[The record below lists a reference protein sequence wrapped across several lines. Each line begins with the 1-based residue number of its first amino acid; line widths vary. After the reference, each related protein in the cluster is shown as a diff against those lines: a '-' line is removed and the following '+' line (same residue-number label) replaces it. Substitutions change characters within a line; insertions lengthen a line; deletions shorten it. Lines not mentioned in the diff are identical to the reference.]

1 MLLSATMR
9 ADAHGRLPARQEEP
23 LEVRL
28 LGSLEVAEGGLPVAF
43 GGTRQR
49 AVLALLVLHANE
61 VVPAERLLVELWGE
75 DVPPTAANA
84 LQAAVSRV
92 RRALPQGRIVTRT
105 LGYLF
110 RADPDEIDVARF
122 ERLLAEGRE
131 ALARGA
137 AAQAAGTLRRAL
149 SLWRGPA
156 LADFRFDPFAQT
168 EIARLEELRLICT
181 EERIEADLAL
191 GAAGELVG
199 ELQRLVAEHPL
210 RERLRG
216 QLMLALYRADRQAD
230 ALAVYR
236 ELRELFA
243 EELGLEPAPALRE
256 LETAILRQDPSLG
269 APQAPPHAGPPAPAR
284 KQVTVLCA
292 ELRAEAAAA
301 AELDAEALDAVLG
314 HALGILGPTLE
325 RHGGRLSAVAGERIL
340 GVFGVPTLHEDDALR
355 AAHAALAGQAALDA
369 AAAELEWER
378 GLRLAMRCGLATG
391 EALVGGPDPPGFTG
405 DAIRRAVDLA
415 GLAAAGE
422 ILVSEETRQLA
433 AGALTVERAGPG
445 RLRLLAAQV
454 GARPLAVRL
463 DAPMVGRET
472 ERRRLVEAFA
482 AALRERAPVLAT
494 VRSEAG
500 VGKTRLAREL
510 AAHVA
515 ADATVLTAS
524 CLPYGEG
531 ITFWPLRELVR
542 QAGAAGGTRDELE
555 ALLPGEADAGR
566 VAELLAAAIGPSGQ
580 DGQGASSA
588 VEIFWATR
596 RLLET
601 LARRRPL
608 LVVLEDLHWA
618 EPTFLDLVEALAA
631 QAEDAPMLLL
641 CLARPE
647 LADQRPGWPAGARL
661 ALSIELEPLGDAD
674 AVALLDALTA
684 APRPAWERGRLLE
697 AAAGNPLFL
706 EQLVASLGERPL
718 DGGAPRL
725 PPTIQALLAARL
737 ERLGPGERAALERAA
752 VLGVEFSLPAI
763 AELLPEQAR
772 PPLGR
777 HLRALVAKGLVQPRR
792 AGAEAG
798 EDFRFRH
805 ILVQQA
811 AYRAVPKSLRAD
823 LHERFSHW
831 LERAPGQRAPDLD
844 ELLGYHLEQA
854 YRYRLELGRAGPA
867 ERALAAR
874 AARLLA
880 TAARGALT
888 RGDLPAGAGLLE
900 RAVSLLPPDDP
911 ARSDLLPTLGAALL
925 ESGRLEAADRVL
937 QEATDRAAA
946 GGDQRLEARA
956 RVERQFVRLQ
966 AEPSGGLAEA
976 RRVADSALGVLEE
989 RGDDLGLC
997 RAWCLRA
1004 WIGWTEGLIA
1014 DADEAWRRAAEHARR
1029 AGDERELF
1037 EILGW
1042 RASAAVFGPLPVTDA
1057 IRRCGRIREQVSAS
1071 PVAVAVTLH
1080 PLGLLHAMDG
1090 DFDQA
1095 RRLIRQGNEILDELG
1110 RLHSAVS
1117 HHEALVEMLAGQP
1130 AAAEERLRLGYE
1142 RLQRMGERAL
1152 LATTAAM
1159 LAQAL
1164 HAQGRDREAGSF
1176 CLVSERTAAVEDL
1189 PTQVKWRGVRAMILG
1204 REGLADQAEA
1214 LAREA
1219 VRLAEPTD
1227 MLTMRADALLDLAG
1241 ILGLRGLPGEA
1252 EQAARDALALFE
1264 RKEDRVS
1271 AARARLQLTA
1281 LAPVTGRLPIN
1292 GGA

>member
-1 MLLSATMR
+1 
-9 ADAHGRLPARQEEP
+9 
-23 LEVRL
+23 
-28 LGSLEVAEGGLPVAF
+28 
-43 GGTRQR
+43 
-49 AVLALLVLHANE
+49 VLALLVLHANE

-75 DVPPTAANA
+75 DVPPTATNA

-92 RRALPQGRIVTRT
+92 RRALPEGRIVTRT

-110 RADPDEIDVARF
+110 RADPAEIDVGRF
-122 ERLLAEGRE
+122 EQLLAEGRE

-156 LADFRFDPFAQT
+156 LADFRFDPFAQA
-168 EIARLEELRLICT
+168 EIARLEELRLVCT

-199 ELQRLVAEHPL
+199 ELQRLVADHPL

-216 QLMLALYRADRQAD
+216 QLMLALYRGDRQAD

-236 ELRELFA
+236 ELRNLFA

-256 LETAILRQDPSLG
+256 LEAAILRQDPSLG
-269 APQAPPHAGPPAPAR
+269 APQAPPQVGASAPVR

-292 ELRAEAAAA
+292 ELRADAGAAAG
-301 AELDAEALDAVLG
+301 LDPEALDVVLG
-314 HALGILGPTLE
+314 HALAILGPTLE
-325 RHGGRLSAVAGERIL
+325 RHGGKLSAVAGERIL

-355 AAHAALAGQAALDA
+355 AAHAALAGQVALDA
-369 AAAELEWER
+369 AAAALERER
-378 GLRLAMRCGLATG
+378 GLRLTMRCGLATG

-405 DAIRRAVDLA
+405 DAIRRAVELA
-415 GLAAAGE
+415 ALAAAGE

-433 AGALTVERAGPG
+433 AGALEVEQAGPG

-463 DAPMVGRET
+463 DAPMVGREA

-482 AALRERAPVLAT
+482 AALRERAPVLVT
-494 VRSEAG
+494 VLSEAG
-500 VGKTRLAREL
+500 IGKTRLAREL
-510 AAHVA
+510 AAHLA
-515 ADATVLTAS
+515 ADATVLTGS
-524 CLPYGEG
+524 CPPYGEG

-542 QAGAAGGTRDELE
+542 QAGAVEGTRDELE
-555 ALLPGEADAGR
+555 SLLPDEADAGR
-566 VAELLAAAIGPSGQ
+566 VAELLSAALGPSGQ
-580 DGQGASSA
+580 GTSSA
-588 VEIFWATR
+588 VEEIFWATR
-596 RLLET
+596 RFLET

-608 LVVLEDLHWA
+608 LVILEDLHWA
-618 EPTFLDLVEALAA
+618 EPTFLDLVQALAA
-631 QAEDAPMLLL
+631 QGEDAPMLLL

-647 LADQRPGWPAGARL
+647 LVDQRPAWPAGARR
-661 ALSIELEPLGDAD
+661 ALSIELEPLADDD
-674 AVALLDALTA
+674 AVALLDALTG
-684 APRPAWERGRLLE
+684 APRPAWERRRLLE

-706 EQLVASLGERPL
+706 EQLVASLGERRRD
-718 DGGAPRL
+718 DGGPRL

-737 ERLGPGERAALERAA
+737 ERLGPGERAVLARAA
-752 VLGVEFSLPAI
+752 VLGMDFSLPAI

-772 PPLGR
+772 APLGR
-777 HLRALVAKGLVQPRR
+777 HLQALVAKGLVQPRR
-792 AGAEAG
+792 SGTSAE

-811 AYRAVPKSLRAD
+811 AYRAIPKSLRAD
-823 LHERFSHW
+823 LHEHFTHW
-831 LERAPGQRAPDLD
+831 LERTAGQRAPDLD
-844 ELLGYHLEQA
+844 EILGYHLEQA
-854 YRYRLELGRAGPA
+854 YQYRIELGRVGLQ
-867 ERALAAR
+867 ERTLAAR
-874 AARLLA
+874 AAQLLA

-888 RGDLPAGAGLLE
+888 RGDLPAGASLLE

-911 ARSDLLPTLGAALL
+911 ARSVLLPTLGVALL
-925 ESGRLEAADRVL
+925 ESGRLEAADRIL
-937 QEATDRAAA
+937 KEAIDRATAEN
-946 GGDQRLEARA
+946 DPRVEARA
-956 RVERQFVRLQ
+956 RVEQQFVRLQ
-966 AEPSGGLAEA
+966 AESSRGIAEA
-976 RRVADSALGVLEE
+976 RLVADSALGILGQH
-989 RGDDLGLC
+989 GDDVGLC

-1004 WIGWTEGLIA
+1004 WIGWTEGVIA
-1014 DADEAWRRAAEHARR
+1014 EADEAWRLAADHARR
-1029 AGDERELF
+1029 AGDQRELF

-1042 RASAAVFGPLPVTDA
+1042 RASAAVFGPMPVAEA
-1057 IRRCGRIREQVSAS
+1057 IRRCTEIREQVHTS

-1090 DFDQA
+1090 EFDQA

-1142 RLQRMGERAL
+1142 RLQEMGERAL

-1159 LAQAL
+1159 LAQAI
-1164 HAQGRDREAGSF
+1164 HAQGRYREADAF

-1189 PTQVKWRGVRAMILG
+1189 PTQVKWRGVRAKILG
-1204 REGLADQAEA
+1204 QDGLADEAEA

-1227 MLTMRADALLDLAG
+1227 MLTMRADALVDLAE
-1241 ILGLRGLPGEA
+1241 ILGLRGLPAEA
-1252 EQAARDALALFE
+1252 EMAAQNALALYE

-1271 AARARLQLTA
+1271 AARARLQLA
-1281 LAPVTGRLPIN
+1281 APARATGQVPIN

>member
-1 MLLSATMR
+1 M
-9 ADAHGRLPARQEEP
+9 
-23 LEVRL
+23 EVRL
-28 LGSLEVAEGGLPVAF
+28 LGSLEVAEGGRPVAF
-43 GGTRQR
+43 GGARQR

-84 LQAAVSRV
+84 LQAAVSRL
-92 RRALPQGRIVTRT
+92 RRALPQGRIVTRA

-110 RADPDEIDVARF
+110 RAGPDEIDVERF
-122 ERLLAEGRE
+122 EQLLADGRE

-149 SLWRGPA
+149 SLWHGPA
-156 LADFRFDPFAQT
+156 LADFRFDPFAQA
-168 EIARLEELRLICT
+168 EIVRLEELRLVCV

-191 GAAGELVG
+191 GTAGEMVG
-199 ELQRLVAEHPL
+199 ELQRLVAAYPL

-216 QLMLALYRADRQAD
+216 QLMLALYRSERQAD
-230 ALAVYR
+230 ALSVYR
-236 ELRELFA
+236 ELRSLFA
-243 EELGLEPAPALRE
+243 EELGLEPAPVLRE
-256 LETAILRQDPSLG
+256 LEAAILRQDPSLG
-269 APQAPPHAGPPAPAR
+269 TAQTPPQVTAPAPAR
-284 KQVTVLCA
+284 KAVTVLCV
-292 ELRAEAAAA
+292 ELRVAAGAAAG
-301 AELDAEALDAVLG
+301 LDPEALDVVLG
-314 HALGILGPTLE
+314 HALAVLGPTLA
-325 RHGGRLSAVAGERIL
+325 RHGGKLTAVAGERVL

-355 AAHAALAGQAALDA
+355 AAHAALAGQVALDA
-369 AAAELEWER
+369 AAAVLEQER
-378 GLRLAMRCGLATG
+378 GLRLTMRCGLATG

-405 DAIRRAVDLA
+405 DAIRRAVELA
-415 GLAAAGE
+415 TLAAPGE

-433 AGALTVERAGPG
+433 AGALEVEHAGPG
-445 RLRLLAAQV
+445 RLRLRAAQI

-463 DAPMVGRET
+463 DAPLVGRDA
-472 ERRRLVEAFA
+472 ERRRLVEAFTA
-482 AALRERAPVLAT
+482 ARRERAPVLAT
-494 VRSEAG
+494 VLGEAG
-500 VGKTRLAREL
+500 IGKTRLAREL

-515 ADATVLTAS
+515 GDAAVLTGS

-542 QAGAAGGTRDELE
+542 QAGAREGTREELE
-555 ALLPGEADAGR
+555 ALLPDEADAGR
-566 VAELLAAAIGPSGQ
+566 VAEWLAAALSPSGQ
-580 DGQGASSA
+580 GVSSA

-608 LVVLEDLHWA
+608 LIVLDDLHWA
-618 EPTFLDLVEALAA
+618 EPTFLDLVQALAA
-631 QAEDAPMLLL
+631 QAEQAPMLLL

-647 LADQRPGWPAGARL
+647 LLEQRPAWASGARQ
-661 ALSIELEPLGDAD
+661 AVSIELEPLADDDAT
-674 AVALLDALTA
+674 ALLDALTG
-684 APRPAWERGRLLE
+684 APRPAWDRKRLLE

-706 EQLVASLGERPL
+706 EQLVASLGEQRRDEGRP
-718 DGGAPRL
+718 PL

-737 ERLGPGERAALERAA
+737 ERLGPGERAVLARAA
-752 VLGVEFSLPAI
+752 ILGMDFSLPAI

-772 PPLGR
+772 APLGR
-777 HLRALVAKGLVQPRR
+777 HLQALVAKGLVQARR
-792 AGAEAG
+792 FSTNAD

-823 LHERFSHW
+823 LHERFTHW
-831 LERAPGQRAPDLD
+831 LEHVAGQRASDYD
-844 ELLGYHLEQA
+844 EILGYHLEQA
-854 YRYRLELGRAGPA
+854 YHYRIELGRAGPQ
-867 ERALAAR
+867 ERTLAAR
-874 AARLLA
+874 AAERLA

-888 RGDLPAGAGLLE
+888 RGDLPAGASLLE
-900 RAVSLLPPDDP
+900 RAVSLLPPDEP
-911 ARSDLLPTLGAALL
+911 ARSVLLPTLGVALL
-925 ESGRLEAADRVL
+925 ESGRLKEADRVL
-937 QEATDRAAA
+937 KEAIERATAQN
-946 GGDQRLEARA
+946 DPRLEARA
-956 RVERQFVRLQ
+956 RVEQQFVRLQ
-966 AEPSGGLAEA
+966 AESSRGIAQA
-976 RRVADSALGVLEE
+976 RRVSDAALGILGE

-1037 EILGW
+1037 EILCW
-1042 RASAAVFGPLPVTDA
+1042 RASAAVFGPAPVADA
-1057 IRRCGRIREQVSAS
+1057 IRRCTEIRERVHTS

-1080 PLGLLHAMDG
+1080 PLGLLHAMNG

-1095 RRLIRQGNEILDELG
+1095 RRLIRQGNQILDELD

-1117 HHEALVEMLAGQP
+1117 HHEAMVEMLAGQP
-1130 AAAEERLRLGYE
+1130 AAAEERLRLGYQK
-1142 RLQRMGERAL
+1142 LQEMGEQAL

-1159 LAQAL
+1159 LGQAIY
-1164 HAQGRDREAGSF
+1164 AQGRYREADSF
-1176 CLVSERTAAVEDL
+1176 CLVSERTAAAEDL
-1189 PTQVKWRGVRAMILG
+1189 PTQVKWRGVRAKVLG
-1204 REGLADQAEA
+1204 REGRVGEAEA

-1227 MLTMRADALLDLAG
+1227 MLTMRADALVDLAE
-1241 ILGLRGLPGEA
+1241 ILGLRGLSAEA
-1252 EQAARDALALFE
+1252 ETAARTGLALYE

-1271 AARARLQLTA
+1271 ATRARLQLAARTPA
-1281 LAPVTGRLPIN
+1281 AGRLQVN